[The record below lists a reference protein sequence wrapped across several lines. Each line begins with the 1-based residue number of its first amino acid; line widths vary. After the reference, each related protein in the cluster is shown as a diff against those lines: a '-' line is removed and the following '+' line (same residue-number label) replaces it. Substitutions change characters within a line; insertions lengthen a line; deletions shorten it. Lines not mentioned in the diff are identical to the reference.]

1 MSVRNCKLFARK
13 FLDLSLW
20 LKEKCEIL
28 NAISFKELYLG
39 EKIPRRMWRIWKG
52 SRTSQ
57 NIWVICLEEGMVWKS
72 IEWYKVEKRAGREKR
87 IGREEGRR
95 RRTEGTNDKRKNG
108 RKKGRRN
115 KINGWTGGR
124 KKEWWKE
131 MGAIREVV
139 TTGRILNF
147 LKITLLLLHGN
158 AKRSSVEKNGSWIPY
173 YV

>member
-87 IGREEGRR
+87 ICREEGRKK
-95 RRTEGTNDKRKNG
+95 RTEGRNDRRKNG

-147 LKITLLLLHGN
+147 LKFTLLLLHGN